1 MVINSPCLT
10 DKKELA
16 IPGQTT
22 TGKEFSNSLMDGSLP
37 KTIMA
42 YLEKSDDNAEFHQI
56 VDFLSSCSI
65 NYALTA
71 VVISESSVRS
81 DLLFDDED
89 EPQTASIQPETPPT
103 AAPQTKVH
111 QTVVSQIV
119 FHKAQI
125 EPILSSP
132 TTYQRKRKTKKRR
145 RTKKD
150 TELPQTSVPQ
160 DHGADE
166 AVYKE
171 GGMDT
176 GGSPRRQETMGSTPA
191 QTRSKRVLEQ
201 PNEPPLTEGHTSGSR
216 EGNMEHTF
224 ELTDNVPP
232 TPHDSPLTRGHI
244 PGSDEGRLKLEELMA
259 LCTNLSN
266 RVLAL
271 EEAKTAQDRV
281 ITRLKLRVRR
291 VESSTDKSLDEEDAS
306 KQGRN
311 KDNTKPMFKDSNFD
325 VLDDA
330 MEDVDV
336 NTAEQLTT
344 AGPSQVSTADQ
355 VSTARP
361 EVSAATPVTPPTV
374 FDDDEDLTIAQTL
387 VKMRSEKAKD
397 KEKGVAIRDEEEPPR
412 LTRSTTTLQPL
423 PTIDPKDK
431 GKGVLVEEPEKPV
444 KIKRRDQEQEE
455 ASIAALYD
463 EYDDIQASIDADALF
478 ATKLQQEEREQFT
491 IEERAKFLVEIIEA
505 QRKFRAT
512 QRAAEIRSKP
522 PTKSQLR
529 NMMMT
534 YLKNMGKFNHSQ
546 LKGKSYKELQ
556 RLYKREQKWINDFV
570 PMDSKKEAKKLEELE
585 SEDKTAGG
593 KEAADYKQ
601 EKEELRMWLTVVPDE
616 EEIVDLEILS
626 AKYPIVDWESQ
637 NLGSDIHV
645 YKIIRAD
652 GNTSYHK
659 TFSSMLRKLDRQD
672 LMDLHRLAMK
682 WFEDNAPEGY
692 NLFLWGDLKI
702 MFEPNAEDE
711 VWIEKKYPLIKET
724 LQKMLNW
731 RLEAE
736 AESTMAFKLLKFYQV
751 NIKFRGGLLGIMD
764 FYNLVLLVQ
773 LNTAS
778 DGLSLLARDV
788 LAIPISTVASK
799 SVFSTD
805 GRVLD
810 AFRSSLTPPVVESL
824 ICTQDWFRENSMG
837 LDVAEN

>member
-81 DLLFDDED
+81 DLLLDDED

-160 DHGADE
+160 DLRADE
-166 AVYKE
+166 AAIWRGDSVE
-171 GGMDT
+171 RAITTGLEWDT
-176 GGSPRRQETMGSTPA
+176 VSSPRT
-191 QTRSKRVLEQ
+191 K
-201 PNEPPLTEGHTSGSR
+201 TSHR
-216 EGNMEHTF
+216 
-224 ELTDNVPP
+224 DNVPP

-751 NIKFRGGLLGIMD
+751 
-764 FYNLVLLVQ
+764 
-773 LNTAS
+773 TARR
-778 DGLSLLARDV
+778 L
-788 LAIPISTVASK
+788 K
-799 SVFSTD
+799 KC
-805 GRVLD
+805 LD
-810 AFRSSLTPPVVESL
+810 TSS
-824 ICTQDWFRENSMG
+824 
-837 LDVAEN
+837 